1 MRPNFWILV
10 GIISR
15 KEMSDNLR
23 DRRSVFNA
31 LLSVLLNPLLYIV
44 LFGFLNRSFADQV
57 EQTLQLPVVGAQNA
71 PNLVAFLDQYNVDIL
86 PPPADPR
93 AAVQNG
99 EADVV
104 LVIPDAYA
112 VSFSAGEPA
121 SVELIQDESNQ
132 GTSVAGQRVT
142 NLLGQYSDR
151 MAALRLLARGINP
164 ALITAVPVIAVD
176 VSPAARG
183 ASGTV
188 LGLLPIIMLTAAF
201 LGGFYMVV
209 DMTAGERERESLEP
223 LLINPVPRAA
233 FVLGKYLTAFT
244 FTILATTL
252 ATVLFLVLLG
262 IPAVQSFTAIQV
274 DVEAAAMVTA
284 ISCDYPGRFYGC
296 GAANVDC
303 LLHAQR
309 ERGAN
314 VYPTAFAGRVYAG
327 AFSGDLAHQGA
338 AVDEPGSNH
347 HPNVYDQQG
356 DARRGAAGWGCGG
369 GNGRYPV
376 GWVGGFG
383 GGYPVVQSGTDCA
396 DWVSESGGR
405 EGSLIFAPLKCRL
418 VEAK

>member
-1 MRPNFWILV
+1 MRPNFWKLV

-15 KEMSDNLR
+15 KEMADNLR

-44 LFGFLNRSFADQV
+44 LFGFLNRSFAEQV

-104 LVIPDAYA
+104 LVIPDTFAT
-112 VSFSAGEPA
+112 SFSQGEPA
-121 SVELIQDESNQ
+121 EVELIQDESNQ
-132 GTSVAGQRVT
+132 GTSVAGQRVE
-142 NLLGQYSDR
+142 NLLNQYSDR
-151 MAALRLLARGINP
+151 MAGLRLLARGINP

-233 FVLGKYLTAFT
+233 FVLGKYLTAFA
-244 FTILATTL
+244 FTILATAL

-262 IPAVQSFTAIQV
+262 IPTVQSFTAIQV
-274 DVEAAAMVTA
+274 DVEATAMVTA
-284 ISCDYPGRFYGC
+284 VLVIIPVVFMAVALQMLISSYTR
-296 GAANVDC
+296 NVKEAQTYTQ
-303 LLHAQR
+303 LLSLAGFMPALFLAILPIKAQPWMNFVPTIAQTFMINRVMRGEALPVVDVALATAVTLLVGLVALAVAIRLYAR
-309 ERGAN
+309 ERI
-314 VYPTAFAGRVYAG
+314 V
-327 AFSGDLAHQGA
+327 
-338 AVDEPGSNH
+338 
-347 HPNVYDQQG
+347 
-356 DARRGAAGWGCGG
+356 
-369 GNGRYPV
+369 
-376 GWVGGFG
+376 
-383 GGYPVVQSGTDCA
+383 
-396 DWVSESGGR
+396 
-405 EGSLIFAPLKCRL
+405 LIG
-418 VEAK
+418 